1 MELIYRVIIN
11 QFVVLAC
18 FFFFFFFYKQIIGIR
33 KDRLQTDFLRSPSER
48 EIRERRAHVVS
59 GAA

>member
-18 FFFFFFFYKQIIGIR
+18 FFLSFFFYKQIIGIR
-33 KDRLQTDFLRSPSER
+33 KDRLQIDFLRSPSER